1 MVCTSCGRAAK
12 AGARFCVG
20 CGGSLALRCPA
31 CGAESEPDGRFCAA
45 CGAAVVAGPP
55 TAAVAR
61 KVVTIVFADL
71 IGSTALQERLDPES
85 VSRIMEGYHAAV
97 RAPIEA
103 HGGTVVQLLGDG
115 VMCAFGVPRVA
126 EDDALRAVRA
136 AVEVQRSFRD
146 FMSEHP
152 ELAGRVGLR
161 VAVNTGEVVVS
172 DDYAAGIGDP
182 LNVAARLQQEAK
194 DGDVLIGEATQRLV
208 AERVTLERV
217 GSFALKGRAEPVTA
231 YRVVSLE
238 RPAGVAATSCAASGR
253 STTRRS
259 PSLPLAS
266 RWCSD
271 RLASASRGCWSSS
284 GGGSAI
290 PRP

>member
-1 MVCTSCGRAAK
+1 MDCASCGRAAK
-12 AGARFCVG
+12 PGARFCGG
-20 CGGSLALRCPA
+20 CGASLTPRCPA
-31 CGAESEPDGRFCAA
+31 CGAECEPDSRFCEA
-45 CGAAVVAGPP
+45 CGASLAAGPA
-55 TAAVAR
+55 TATVAR

-103 HGGTVVQLLGDG
+103 EGGTVVQLLGDG

-208 AERVTLERV
+208 AERVTHERV

-238 RPAGVAATSCAASGR
+238 RPAGVAATPFVGRDDELRSIGAVYDAA
-253 STTRRS
+253 
-259 PSLPLAS
+259 LAKPAA
-266 RWCSD
+266 
-271 RLASASRGCWSSS
+271 RLALVL
-284 GGGSAI
+284 
-290 PRP
+290 